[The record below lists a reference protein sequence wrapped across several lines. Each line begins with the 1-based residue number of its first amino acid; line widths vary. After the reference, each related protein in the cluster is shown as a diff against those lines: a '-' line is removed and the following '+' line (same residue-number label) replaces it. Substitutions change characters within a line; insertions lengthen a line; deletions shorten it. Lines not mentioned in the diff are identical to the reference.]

1 MQVQRLEHSKLAII
15 GNVDSGKS
23 TLVGVLTKGILDDG
37 RGGARERVFNYKHEK
52 ENGRTSSVAQEIMG
66 FDENLKQ
73 VLPERFNQNK
83 NKYWSLVVEKSR
95 KIVTFLDLCGHEK
108 YLKTTIFGLVAMIP
122 DYSLIIVGANMGVS
136 KMTREHLGVSLFLK
150 IPFAIVLT
158 KIDIAPQNVYNET
171 IENIKGLI
179 RSPAIKRTAVVFDEK
194 SEMEEIDKWAALMHG
209 NNVVPI
215 FQVSS
220 VSGNGLQQLTRFI
233 SRVPN
238 RDEINKAYQTVNDPF
253 QFDIQ
258 ENFNVPGVGV
268 VVSGIVRSGKAG
280 LNQHALLGPDKGK
293 TFKPVTIKS
302 IHINRVSVESAQV
315 GEFACFAL
323 KPSKAGDKLDRADFR
338 KGMILIDPAVKPEPV
353 IEFEANIHVLH
364 HPTTMSHGYQA
375 VMHCGVIR
383 QAVEMKK
390 IFQHEVLRTGDVDTV
405 RLRFLYAAE
414 YLKTDQILVIRE
426 GRTKIFG
433 YISKLITEKQLEE
446 EKKVQVIPQQ
456 QQQQQQQIQQG

>member
-1 MQVQRLEHSKLAII
+1 MQVQRKDHSKLAII

-83 NKYWSLVVEKSR
+83 NKYWSQVVEKSQ

-158 KIDIAPQNVYNET
+158 KVDIAPQNIYNET
-171 IENIKGLI
+171 LEHIKSLI
-179 RSPAIKRTAVVFDEK
+179 KSPAIKRTAILFDEK
-194 SEMEEIDKWAALMHG
+194 SDLNEIDKWAGLMHG

-233 SRVPN
+233 SAVPN
-238 RDEINKAYQTVNDPF
+238 RDQLNKAYQTINDPL

-258 ENFNVPGVGV
+258 ENFNVPGVGI
-268 VVSGIVRSGKAG
+268 VVSGIVRSGKAI
-280 LNQHALLGPDKGK
+280 LNQHVLLGPDKAK
-293 TFKPVTIKS
+293 QFKPVTIKS
-302 IHINRVSVESAQV
+302 IHINRVLTDSAQV
-315 GEFACFAL
+315 GEFACFSL
-323 KPSKAGDKLDRADFR
+323 KPSKAGDRLDRADFR
-338 KGMILIDPAVKPEPV
+338 KGMIIIDPAIKQEPAT
-353 IEFEANIHVLH
+353 EFEANIHILH
-364 HPTTMSHGYQA
+364 HPTTMSKGYQA
-375 VMHCGVIR
+375 VMHCGVVR
-383 QAVEMKK
+383 QAVEIKS
-390 IFQHEVLRTGDVDTV
+390 ILQHEVLRTGDVDTV
-405 RLRFLYAAE
+405 RLKFLYAAE
-414 YLKTDQILVIRE
+414 YLQTDQIIVIRE

-433 YISKLITEKQLEE
+433 YISKLITDKQLED
-446 EKKVQVIPQQ
+446 EKKTNANQILQVKQQ
-456 QQQQQQQIQQG
+456 F